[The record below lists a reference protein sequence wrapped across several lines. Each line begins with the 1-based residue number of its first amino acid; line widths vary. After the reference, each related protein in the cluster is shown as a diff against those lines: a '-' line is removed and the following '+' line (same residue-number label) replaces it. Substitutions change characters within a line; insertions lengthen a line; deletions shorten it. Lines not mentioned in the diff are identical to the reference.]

1 MENYFLVSLIGGLS
15 GLGYSLMQNQLIPL
29 VCLFCTGK
37 TEAEA
42 EVFLSLAS
50 QFGFDLGTSG
60 GGAFTGSN

>member
-1 MENYFLVSLIGGLS
+1 
-15 GLGYSLMQNQLIPL
+15 MQNQLIPL
-29 VCLFCTGK
+29 FVFFLHWK

-60 GGAFTGSN
+60 GGAFTGSND